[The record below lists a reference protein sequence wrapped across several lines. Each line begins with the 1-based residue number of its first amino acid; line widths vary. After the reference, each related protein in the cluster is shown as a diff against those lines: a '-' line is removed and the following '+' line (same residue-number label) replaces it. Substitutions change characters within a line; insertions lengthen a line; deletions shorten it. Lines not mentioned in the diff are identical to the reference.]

1 MQIITPVNIK
11 ERQNLGIKTGDTVK
25 LSLKIQEKGK
35 TRLQPYEGL
44 VIAMKHGK
52 EAGAT
57 ITVRR
62 ISSGVGMEKTIPLY
76 SPIIAKIELVK
87 QAKTRRSKLYYIRNK
102 AAKEARRKIKN
113 TFGFERRMVA
123 GMAPAESDEAEVL
136 PDEVAPQEEVSTETV
151 ENKE

>member
-1 MQIITPVNIK
+1 MQILTPVNIK

-35 TRLQPYEGL
+35 TRLQPFEGL

-52 EAGAT
+52 EAGAS

-62 ISSGVGMEKTIPLY
+62 ISSGVGMEKTMPLY

-113 TFGFERRMVA
+113 IFGFERKMVA
-123 GMAPAESDEAEVL
+123 GMTPASVPNEEAE
-136 PDEVAPQEEVSTETV
+136 EVVASEEVSTAEV